1 MSAITLARAIR
12 DPRLLGGRVPWRS
25 QQLDLLRTLDGP
37 ESLHV
42 WCLGRQSGKSSMA
55 AAAAV
60 WNATLRSDLDE
71 VLPVGEWRTTPVV
84 SPTEEQSRNFI
95 SKAVANVEASPLI
108 AAHADIRGDRI
119 DFKIPR
125 VDQHGKRFTAKT
137 RILAMPASSKSIVGL
152 TGSMVV
158 VEEAS
163 RFNDATGG
171 PADDKRIFEAIGPT
185 LTVFGERSCTLI
197 ISSMY
202 GESGAFFET
211 LTQVQAGEIPNAVA
225 VIATTQEMWPEISQ
239 DYLDA
244 QRKKLGDEAF
254 DREYNCVAS
263 TGAGSFFT
271 NLGALDN
278 DDSPVAPEDGRN
290 WVCGQDAA
298 FHRDLYG
305 YAVVGESVHV
315 PGQLVVGAMGAI
327 KPGGKLRSFESRR
340 KREDAT
346 LRAVWKAIEPYQP
359 RVVADQANAD
369 AVKDYFQRMGAP
381 TKIVSLTGPIQT
393 AAFTSLRSR
402 LDDGSL
408 RLWKH
413 TPLIEELRRVSVR
426 GADRIYLRRQGDS
439 HADIASALALAAY
452 ELRHAT
458 GTPEGKPVGG
468 PSLSRSIEEALRGRA
483 EGWPGKSGR
492 SIINE
497 MF

>member
-95 SKAVANVEASPLI
+95 SKAVAIVEASPLI

-290 WVCGQDAA
+290 
-298 FHRDLYG
+298 
-305 YAVVGESVHV
+305 
-315 PGQLVVGAMGAI
+315 
-327 KPGGKLRSFESRR
+327 
-340 KREDAT
+340 
-346 LRAVWKAIEPYQP
+346 
-359 RVVADQANAD
+359 
-369 AVKDYFQRMGAP
+369 
-381 TKIVSLTGPIQT
+381 
-393 AAFTSLRSR
+393 
-402 LDDGSL
+402 
-408 RLWKH
+408 
-413 TPLIEELRRVSVR
+413 
-426 GADRIYLRRQGDS
+426 
-439 HADIASALALAAY
+439 
-452 ELRHAT
+452 
-458 GTPEGKPVGG
+458 
-468 PSLSRSIEEALRGRA
+468 
-483 EGWPGKSGR
+483 
-492 SIINE
+492 
-497 MF
+497 